1 MQLVPKTKP
10 VLEPDPILEKIIL
23 DVGGMKCAGCVNA
36 VERQLTQHPGVK
48 SACVNLA
55 TEVAVVES
63 EVGAIDVDAL
73 AQRLTAVG
81 FPTQPRKANGTVGGE
96 ISTLPDPAERQ
107 RREMRS
113 SLWQLAI
120 AAVLLILSGSG
131 HFGNLGSSVLPVLNN
146 IWFHCGLATVALLIP
161 GRPILVDGWLGWR
174 RNSPNMNTLVGLGT
188 LTAYIASLVALLF
201 PQLGWECFF
210 DEPVMMLGF
219 ILLGRTLEQQARGR
233 AAAAFRKLLAL
244 QPLLARLIANPE
256 KAGMGSSSV
265 EIPAEQVRVGEC
277 LQVLPGD
284 KIPVDGE
291 VVVGQTTVDE
301 SMLTGESVPVIKKP
315 GDMVTGGTINQSG
328 AIAIQA
334 TRIGSDTTLAQI
346 VALVE
351 AAQTRKAPV
360 QKLADTVA
368 GYFTYGVL
376 TASILTFGFWYFFGT
391 HIWTDITMS
400 GGMEMM
406 SHATHEAHHGL
417 NAPLP
422 LTALSTQH
430 SSLLISLKLAIA
442 VMVVACPCALGLAT
456 PTAILVGTA
465 MGAERGLLIKG
476 GDVLEK
482 VHQLNT
488 VVFDKTGTL
497 TTGNPIVTD
506 CLLIEELGTGE
517 EAEEQEKNNNA
528 QSLIQLA
535 AAVESGT
542 HHPLAKAIQQEAQ
555 RQQLSIPKAVD
566 FHTEPGLGV
575 SAVVEGTV
583 VLLGNWEWLSWHGIA
598 INETAQQLAQD
609 LATEGKT
616 VVCVAIGGTLAG
628 LIGVSDTLRSDA
640 RSTVDKLRQMGLR
653 VMLLSGDRL
662 EAASA
667 IAKQLGLDSA
677 DVIAGVPPAKKAAAI
692 QSLQL
697 EGTRRQGRQGDKG
710 TKKTLNSSLPTQHS
724 ALSTQHSVV
733 AMVGDGINDAP
744 ALSQADVGIALHSGT
759 DVAME
764 TAEIILMRDRLNDV
778 VESIQLSRA
787 TFNKIRQN
795 LFWAFAYNT
804 LGIPLAAGVLFPSLG
819 FVLNPSGAA
828 ALMAFSSV
836 SVVTNSILLR
846 RFAYRV

>member
-10 VLEPDPILEKIIL
+10 ALELDPILEKIIL

-63 EVGAIDVDAL
+63 EVGAIDADAL

-81 FPTQPRKANGTVGGE
+81 FPTQPRKANGIAGE

-174 RNSPNMNTLVGLGT
+174 RNAPNMNTLVGLGT

-301 SMLTGESVPVIKKP
+301 SMLTGEAVPVIKKP
-315 GDMVTGGTINQSG
+315 GDMVTGGTLNQSG

-376 TASILTFGFWYFFGT
+376 TASVLTFGFWYFFGT

-406 SHATHEAHHGL
+406 NHATHEAQHGL

-506 CLLIEELGTGE
+506 CLLIEEMGSGE

-598 INETAQQLAQD
+598 INETAQQVAQD
-609 LATEGKT
+609 LATDGKT

-697 EGTRRQGRQGDKG
+697 EGTRRQGDKE
-710 TKKTLNSSLPTQHS
+710 TKKTPHSSL
-724 ALSTQHSVV
+724 LTQHSVV

-846 RFAYRV
+846 RFAHRP

>member
-10 VLEPDPILEKIIL
+10 ALELDPILEKIIL

-63 EVGAIDVDAL
+63 EVGVIDADAL

-81 FPTQPRKANGTVGGE
+81 FPTQPRKANGTVAGE

-174 RNSPNMNTLVGLGT
+174 RNAPNMNTLVGLGT

-301 SMLTGESVPVIKKP
+301 SMLTGEAVPVIKKP
-315 GDMVTGGTINQSG
+315 GDMVTGGTLNQSG

-334 TRIGSDTTLAQI
+334 TRTGSDTTLAQI

-376 TASILTFGFWYFFGT
+376 TASVLTFGFWYFFGT

-406 SHATHEAHHGL
+406 NHATHEAQHGL

-476 GDVLEK
+476 GDVLER

-506 CLLIEELGTGE
+506 CLLIEELGSGE

-555 RQQLSIPKAVD
+555 RQQLSIPEAVD

-598 INETAQQLAQD
+598 INETAQQVAQD
-609 LATEGKT
+609 LATDGKT

-653 VMLLSGDRL
+653 VMLLSGDRP

-692 QSLQL
+692 QALQL
-697 EGTRRQGRQGDKG
+697 EGTRGQGDKG
-710 TKKTLNSSLPTQHS
+710 TKKTP
-724 ALSTQHSVV
+724 HSVV

-846 RFAYRV
+846 RFAHRP

>member
-1 MQLVPKTKP
+1 MQLVPKTKLAP
-10 VLEPDPILEKIIL
+10 EFDPILEKIIL

-36 VERQLTQHPGVK
+36 VERQLTQYPGVK

-63 EVGAIDVDAL
+63 ETGAVDADAL

-81 FPTQPRKANGTVGGE
+81 FPTQPRKASGIAGE

-107 RREMRS
+107 RKEMRS
-113 SLWQLAI
+113 SFRQLAI
-120 AAVLLILSGSG
+120 AAILLLLSGSG
-131 HFGNLGSSVLPVLNN
+131 HFGNLGSSVLPMLNN

-161 GRPILVDGWLGWR
+161 GRPIIVDGWLGWR
-174 RNSPNMNTLVGLGT
+174 RNAPNMNTLVGLGT

-201 PQLGWECFF
+201 PKMGWECFF

-265 EIPAEQVRVGEC
+265 EIPAEQVRVGEWV
-277 LQVLPGD
+277 QVLPGD

-291 VVVGQTTVDE
+291 VMVGKTTVDE
-301 SMLTGESVPVIKKP
+301 SMLTGEAVPVIKQP
-315 GDMVTGGTINQSG
+315 GDMVTGGTLNQSG
-328 AIAIQA
+328 AIAIQT
-334 TRIGSDTTLAQI
+334 TRTGSDTTLARI

-376 TASILTFGFWYFFGT
+376 TASVLTFVFWYFFGT
-391 HIWTDITMS
+391 HIWADVSMS
-400 GGMEMM
+400 SGMEMM
-406 SHATHEAHHGL
+406 SHATHEA
-417 NAPLP
+417 P
-422 LTALSTQH
+422 H
-430 SSLLISLKLAIA
+430 SPLLISLKLAIA

-506 CLLIEELGTGE
+506 CLLIEGAGTGDWGLGE
-517 EAEEQEKNNNA
+517 NNNA

-555 RQQLSIPKAVD
+555 GQQLSIPEAVD

-575 SAVVEGTV
+575 SAVVEGKV
-583 VLLGNWEWLSWHGIA
+583 VLLGNWDWLSWHGIA
-598 INETAQQLAQD
+598 INETAQQVAQD
-609 LATEGKT
+609 LATDGKT
-616 VVCVAIGGTLAG
+616 VVCVAVGGTLAG
-628 LIGVSDTLRSDA
+628 LIAVSDTLRPDA
-640 RSTVDKLRQMGLR
+640 KSTVDKLRQMGLR
-653 VMLLSGDRL
+653 VMLLSGDRQ
-662 EAASA
+662 EAANA

-692 QSLQL
+692 QSLQKEGL
-697 EGTRRQGRQGDKG
+697 GTRDWRLGKI
-710 TKKTLNSSLPTQHS
+710 LPNPQFPIPNP
-724 ALSTQHSVV
+724 QSVV

-764 TAEIILMRDRLNDV
+764 TAEIVLMRDRLNDV

-804 LGIPLAAGVLFPSLG
+804 VGIPLAAGVLFPSLG

-846 RFAYRV
+846 RLAHHP